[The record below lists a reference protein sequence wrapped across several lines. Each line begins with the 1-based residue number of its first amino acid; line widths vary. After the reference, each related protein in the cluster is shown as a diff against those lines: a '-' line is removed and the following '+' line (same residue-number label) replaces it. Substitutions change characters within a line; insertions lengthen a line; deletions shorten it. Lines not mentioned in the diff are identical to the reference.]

1 MKQSCCGY
9 FNGILLGIL
18 VLIAWFLTSVVIDY
32 QVLPVR
38 SEVLSVFKDILT
50 TGIGAVVGAGAAF
63 LWNKNEKDK
72 DTSSFNAALINKA
85 LLELGIQIN
94 TVRLIIQSV
103 QKSDAAGL
111 KPNNYSAQYLMPP
124 NDYAEAALLE
134 VGSLIQALPEEAVFC
149 FLCKTASTA
158 TNKLSSH

>member
-63 LWNKNEKDK
+63 LWNKKDN

-85 LLELGIQIN
+85 LLELGMQIN

-103 QKSDAAGL
+103 QKSDASGL
-111 KPNNYSAQYLMPP
+111 KPNNYSA
-124 NDYAEAALLE
+124 
-134 VGSLIQALPEEAVFC
+134 
-149 FLCKTASTA
+149 
-158 TNKLSSH
+158 